1 MWKEFLLG
9 TLFIMAAIFPILFV
23 PLLVLT
29 LAILFWLIP
38 YVRKHHVWDKTQQ
51 DLEAEQRLQHH

>member
-9 TLFIMAAIFPILFV
+9 ALFIMAAIFPILFV

-29 LAILFWLIP
+29 LGILFWLIP
-38 YVRKHHVWDKTQQ
+38 YVRKHHVWEKTPQ
-51 DLEAEQRLQHH
+51 DLEAEHRLQHH